1 MFLIRNRMGVGNWFK
16 SRIEET
22 TLPAV
27 NEGIK
32 NVKQNVDDY
41 KIQIDAKLAEIQKN
55 VEAKGSQLIGV
66 VAAISLLGV
75 YLANRKKKK

>member
-1 MFLIRNRMGVGNWFK
+1 MGVGNWFK
-16 SRIEET
+16 SKIEET